1 MGAGRGQ
8 APPAHT
14 VTGWWHP
21 CVGGVPGSP
30 AQVPGDSAG
39 GNRERLASGG
49 KVSAGRLWPQWR
61 ADLAG
66 GRTGSGQRSRQSRSS
81 CLCPGTH
88 RPILPEGKPEL
99 WCWEGGWKPV
109 CPRPYPGRGATM
121 STAAGGIPRAHPGH
135 LGRPS
140 LVVVTGGTRCPQ
152 AGWGSQRCRGAGGG
166 AFGWHGVHRGEMG
179 LELASSISPASS
191 RSGVPLQWGSS
202 EKGGWGRFP

>member
-1 MGAGRGQ
+1 M
-8 APPAHT
+8 
-14 VTGWWHP
+14 
-21 CVGGVPGSP
+21 
-30 AQVPGDSAG
+30 
-39 GNRERLASGG
+39 
-49 KVSAGRLWPQWR
+49 
-61 ADLAG
+61 
-66 GRTGSGQRSRQSRSS
+66 
-81 CLCPGTH
+81 
-88 RPILPEGKPEL
+88 
-99 WCWEGGWKPV
+99 

-202 EKGGWGRFP
+202 EKGVGGDFRESPCSADGEGLQGIRLWGVCVGRLGRAVARAPGTCWLPAADRVAPAGPQPPGTGPAPRQIALNWAS